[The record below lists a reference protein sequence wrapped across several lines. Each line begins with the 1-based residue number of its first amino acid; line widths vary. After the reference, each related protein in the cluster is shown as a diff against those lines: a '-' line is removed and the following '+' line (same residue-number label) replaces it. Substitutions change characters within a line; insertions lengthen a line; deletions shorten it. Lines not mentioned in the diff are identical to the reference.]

1 MANYRR
7 DRTPGA
13 TWFFTVAIADRRSDL
28 LVREIDRLRAV
39 VRRVRADWPFRIDA
53 WVVLPDHM
61 HALWTLPQD
70 DHDFSTRWRL
80 IKANFSR
87 ELPRC
92 EPISASRAR
101 KGERGLW
108 QRRFWEHRIRDEEDF
123 RRHVDYIHINPL
135 KHGYVRRVV
144 DWPFSTFGRYV
155 RQGVYAEDW
164 GVDVEVAGEFGE

>member
-1 MANYRR
+1 MTNYRR
-7 DRTPGA
+7 DRTRGA

-28 LVREIDRLRAV
+28 LVREIDRLRAA
-39 VRRVRADWPFRIDA
+39 VRRVRADWPFHVDA

-61 HALWTLPQD
+61 HALWTLPEG

-80 IKANFSR
+80 IKSHFSR
-87 ELPRC
+87 GLPRR
-92 EPISASRAR
+92 EAISPSRAR

-123 RRHVDYIHINPL
+123 RRHMDYIHINPL
-135 KHGYVRRVV
+135 KHGYVHRVA

-155 RQGVYAEDW
+155 RQGVYAANW
-164 GVDVEVAGEFGE
+164 GGNVEVVGEFGE